1 MTTHAHTGRYEK
13 VTNTCDVLSSELFQE
28 LTQGKDSGV
37 AEGEFRERES
47 MEKFVNDKGETH
59 CYYSNQQD
67 CNPHSPS
74 RKVFG
79 DAVLTDREDRR
90 LRDVQLPGGRL
101 ADDVVRGGTHP
112 GEAHRVRGLGSRRPQ
127 EVQRGLRTDGEARWS
142 TRCARRSDRAR
153 EVGCDHDL
161 AHNVVDVLERLNEAM
176 TRIEA
181 DLDGEVDVKVLAR
194 IAGTSEYHLR
204 RMFSALAGIPLSE
217 YIRRRKLTRAASE
230 VLSGQDSLLDIAVK
244 WGYGSNE
251 AFARAF
257 KAMHGTG
264 PQEARTNK
272 KSLQSQQILTFKLVV
287 EGSTS
292 MEYRIVNKE
301 AFKVVGRGTRVPL
314 VHLGMNPA
322 IVEFVKGI
330 GLPTLNRIKELGDGE
345 PGGML
350 ALTYNQE
357 GVEEGDQLDYFQG
370 VVTTKDAPED
380 METMTIGKNTWA
392 VFTAEG
398 PYPETIQ
405 HMWRDVYT
413 QWFPSNSYQS
423 VEGPS
428 MLKTQID
435 GDQAKAELW
444 IPVTS

>member
-1 MTTHAHTGRYEK
+1 M
-13 VTNTCDVLSSELFQE
+13 
-28 LTQGKDSGV
+28 
-37 AEGEFRERES
+37 
-47 MEKFVNDKGETH
+47 
-59 CYYSNQQD
+59 
-67 CNPHSPS
+67 
-74 RKVFG
+74 
-79 DAVLTDREDRR
+79 
-90 LRDVQLPGGRL
+90 
-101 ADDVVRGGTHP
+101 
-112 GEAHRVRGLGSRRPQ
+112 
-127 EVQRGLRTDGEARWS
+127 
-142 TRCARRSDRAR
+142 
-153 EVGCDHDL
+153 
-161 AHNVVDVLERLNEAM
+161 LERLNEAM
-176 TRIEA
+176 ARIEQ
-181 DLDGEVDVKVLAR
+181 DLDTEVDVKVLAR

-204 RMFSALAGIPLSE
+204 RMFSALAGVPLSE
-217 YIRRRKLTRAASE
+217 YIRRRRLTKAANE
-230 VLSGQDSLLDIAVK
+230 VLSGQDSLLDIAVR

-257 KAMHGTG
+257 RAMHGVG
-264 PQEARTNK
+264 PQEARSQKTP
-272 KSLQSQQILTFKLVV
+272 LQSQQILTFKLVV

-330 GLPTLNRIKELGDGE
+330 GMPTLNRIKELGDGE

-350 ALTYNQE
+350 ALTSNQE

-370 VVTTKDAPED
+370 VVTTKDVPED
-380 METMTIGKNTWA
+380 MEVLDIAKNTWA

-405 HMWRDVYT
+405 YMWRDVYT
-413 QWFPSNSYQS
+413 QWFPSNSYES

-428 MLKTQID
+428 MLKTEID
-435 GDQAKAELW
+435 GDKARAELW

>member
-1 MTTHAHTGRYEK
+1 M
-13 VTNTCDVLSSELFQE
+13 
-28 LTQGKDSGV
+28 
-37 AEGEFRERES
+37 
-47 MEKFVNDKGETH
+47 
-59 CYYSNQQD
+59 
-67 CNPHSPS
+67 
-74 RKVFG
+74 
-79 DAVLTDREDRR
+79 
-90 LRDVQLPGGRL
+90 
-101 ADDVVRGGTHP
+101 
-112 GEAHRVRGLGSRRPQ
+112 
-127 EVQRGLRTDGEARWS
+127 
-142 TRCARRSDRAR
+142 
-153 EVGCDHDL
+153 
-161 AHNVVDVLERLNEAM
+161 LERLNQAM
-176 TRIEA
+176 ARIEES
-181 DLDGEVDVKVLAR
+181 LDGEVDVKGLAR

-204 RMFSALAGIPLSE
+204 RLFSALAGMPLSE
-217 YIRRRKLTRAASE
+217 YIRRRRLTKAASE
-230 VLSGQDSLLDIAVK
+230 VLSGQDSLLDIAVR

-264 PQEARTNK
+264 PQEARTSR
-272 KSLQSQQILTFKLVV
+272 KSLQSQQILTFRLVV

-330 GLPTLNRIKELGDGE
+330 GMPTLERIKQLSDGE

-370 VVTTKDAPED
+370 VVTSQEAPED
-380 METMTIGKNTWA
+380 LETVQVPGNTWA
-392 VFTAEG
+392 VFTTEG

-405 HMWRDVYT
+405 HMWRDVYA

-428 MLKTQID
+428 MLRTQID
-435 GDQAKAELW
+435 GDRARAELW